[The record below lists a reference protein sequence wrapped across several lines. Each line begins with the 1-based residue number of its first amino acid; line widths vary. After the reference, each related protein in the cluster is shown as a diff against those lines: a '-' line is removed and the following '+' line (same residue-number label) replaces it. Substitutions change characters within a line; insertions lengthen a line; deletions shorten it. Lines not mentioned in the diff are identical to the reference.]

1 MQNHGGFC
9 QKVQN
14 YAKAPFMNLNNAKA
28 ASFYAKTC
36 KTPNVLIQIT
46 QKHTLLMQNPAKV
59 AIVLIRN
66 VQIMQKQC
74 KIMQKHIVFD
84 CRTSSFFDKS
94 AKLCK
99 STVNEPK

>member
-1 MQNHGGFC
+1 MMQNHAKAVQKHAKSWGFFC

-14 YAKAPFMNLNNAKA
+14 HAKAPFMNLNNAKA

-36 KTPNVLIQIT
+36 KTPNVLIQIM

-66 VQIMQKQC
+66 VRIMQNHAKA
-74 KIMQKHIVFD
+74 MQNH
-84 CRTSSFFDKS
+84 
-94 AKLCK
+94 AKAHCL
-99 STVNEPK
+99 

>member
-1 MQNHGGFC
+1 MKQNHPSYDAKSCKSTLVLC

-36 KTPNVLIQIT
+36 KTPNVLIQIM

-66 VQIMQKQC
+66 VRIMQNHAKA
-74 KIMQKHIVFD
+74 MQNH
-84 CRTSSFFDKS
+84 
-94 AKLCK
+94 AKAHCF
-99 STVNEPK
+99 